1 MSELEYNCSYPVT
14 NPGYVWV
21 LDSANHI
28 DLKQKDGNE
37 ATWMS
42 RSIVMMHKGILTAH
56 PVSPHS
62 SPPVVPHVPP
72 AQPLYP
78 KLTSQA
84 RDQCLYGGATL
95 PQEIFTGPNTG
106 YQSGAAGYQ

>member
-1 MSELEYNCSYPVT
+1 
-14 NPGYVWV
+14 
-21 LDSANHI
+21 
-28 DLKQKDGNE
+28 
-37 ATWMS
+37 MS

-62 SPPVVPHVPP
+62 SPSAAPHVPP
-72 AQPLYP
+72 AQPLYS